1 MKVVNER
8 SAIASYDLG
17 MRTQAQ
23 QRDTL
28 PQQRVRNARPPERVS
43 TQRQPGKMA
52 GLSLQLNQQSSS
64 IQAAHLYLTQVTEQ
78 LSSFKRDLGRSLN
91 GPAKGG
97 LEGETLARS
106 VKRLNDLLENRSR
119 LSAASVDAQMGLNLD
134 QPLRSRFSIQGL
146 ESLNAVQASGSETL
160 LFSAGRH
167 MPGPIAVVLDDDMN
181 ERQILRRFN
190 TSLAQAGLHAEVN
203 GEAKLRFS
211 ATESQWGKLKG
222 QMSIQGEDKLF
233 AGASFTPVHSKEEN
247 LLGAP
252 LIAPKGTGRAEL
264 RQLMATVDK
273 GLVRVNGVI
282 EQLNQR
288 QGHVREQIG
297 RHESKDE
304 KRWAHDFAGRVFER
318 EAVQGSDYL
327 KVAQLVQ
334 CQANVSRHRVVGLMG

>member
-23 QRDTL
+23 QRETA
-28 PQQRVRNARPPERVS
+28 PQQRVRNARQSEPLPVP
-43 TQRQPGKMA
+43 RQSGKMA

-78 LSSFKRDLGRSLN
+78 LGNFKRDLGRSLS
-91 GPAKGG
+91 GATKGN
-97 LEGETLARS
+97 LDSQTLTRS
-106 VKRLNDLLENRSR
+106 VERLNDLLENRNR
-119 LSAASVDAQMGLNLD
+119 LSAASVDAQLRLNLD
-134 QPLRSRFSIQGL
+134 QPLRSRFTIEGL
-146 ESLNAVQASGSETL
+146 ESLSTVQASGSETL

-167 MPGPIAVVLDDDMN
+167 MPGPVAVVLDDAMSSS
-181 ERQILRRFN
+181 QILRRFN
-190 TSLAQAGLHAEVN
+190 TSLAQAGLHAEVS
-203 GEAKLRFS
+203 GEAQLRFS
-211 ATESQWGKLKG
+211 AAESQWGKLKG

-233 AGASFTPVHSKEEN
+233 PRASFTPVHSLEDN

-252 LIAPKGTGRAEL
+252 LVAPQGTGRAEL
-264 RQLMATVDK
+264 RQLLDTVDK

-288 QGHVREQIG
+288 QGHAREQIG

-304 KRWAHDFAGRVFER
+304 KRWAHDFAAHAFER
-318 EAVQGSDYL
+318 NGEQGRDYL
-327 KVAQLVQ
+327 QVAQLVQ